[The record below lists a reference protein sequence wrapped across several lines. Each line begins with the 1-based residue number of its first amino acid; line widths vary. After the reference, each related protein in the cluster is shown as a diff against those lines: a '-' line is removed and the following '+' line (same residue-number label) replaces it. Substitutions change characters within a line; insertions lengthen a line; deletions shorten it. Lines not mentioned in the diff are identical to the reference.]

1 MLHLYT
7 KLLMYYETGLVG
19 GGGEGGG
26 VIDATFIHQTPY
38 VL

>member
-1 MLHLYT
+1 MLHVYT
-7 KLLMYYETGLVG
+7 RLLMYYETEL

-26 VIDATFIHQTPY
+26 VIYSTFIHQTPY